1 MVQALNLATPARS
14 EHAAAAKASAYN
26 LFSYWKLLINM
37 KLIMENWRKYQLL
50 EANYSIHVAK
60 KGENLT
66 NIAKEYGILDLKD
79 LISINPGIKDPD
91 LIFPNQKI
99 KIPDQEH
106 KTDPNIEIE
115 EETLE
120 DLISRVSEYVNDM
133 IRESESEWKP
143 YLEDLQKQILLHNYA
158 KKEKLESSKLRE
170 VESYLNESLKA
181 FYNRFYNVSY
191 GIINKYAKREIDE
204 TLLTPREQIRLETY
218 KNPNAWSSLLGGLTI
233 IKIGVMASPSLQPT
247 LPAGAVDM
255 AMGIKKGW
263 FEEYDLV
270 SYIDTDF
277 FQSFRKSAIEKAQ
290 KRLNTVSPDGTTL
303 ASRLLRKH

>member
-1 MVQALNLATPARS
+1 
-14 EHAAAAKASAYN
+14 
-26 LFSYWKLLINM
+26 M
-37 KLIMENWRKYQLL
+37 KLIMENWRKYQLS
-50 EANYSIHVAK
+50 EGATSIHLSK

-66 NIAKEYGILDLKD
+66 NIAKEYGISLKD
-79 LISINPGIKDPD
+79 LILINPEIEDPD
-91 LIFPNQKI
+91 LILTGQKI

-120 DLISRVSEYVNDM
+120 DLISRVSEYVNDIM
-133 IRESESEWKP
+133 RESYPQWRP
-143 YLEDLQKQILLHNYA
+143 HLEDLQKQILLHKRA
-158 KKEKLESSKLRE
+158 QKEKLESSKLRE

-218 KNPNAWSSLLGGLTI
+218 KNPNAWSSLLGGLAI
-233 IKIGVMASPSLQPT
+233 IKIGVLASPSLQPT
-247 LPAGAVDM
+247 LADGAIAM

-270 SYIDTDF
+270 SYADADL
-277 FQSFRKSAIEKAQ
+277 FQPFREKAIAKVQ
-290 KRLNTVSPDGTTL
+290 QRLNTVSPDGRTL
-303 ASRLLRKH
+303 ASRLLKLPSTDIATSLSR

>member
-1 MVQALNLATPARS
+1 
-14 EHAAAAKASAYN
+14 
-26 LFSYWKLLINM
+26 M

-66 NIAKEYGILDLKD
+66 NIAKEYGISDLKD

-133 IRESESEWKP
+133 IRESYIQWHP
-143 YLEDLQKQILLHNYA
+143 ALYGLQKQIFLYRRA
-158 KKEKLESSKLRE
+158 AKEKLESSKMKKAALHLQE
-170 VESYLNESLKA
+170 AKLLFFKIFYGHGDGILK
-181 FYNRFYNVSY
+181 RW
-191 GIINKYAKREIDE
+191 AKKEISDA
-204 TLLTPREQIRLETY
+204 LLMPRDQIRLEVY
-218 KNPNAWSSLLGGLTI
+218 KDLYAWSSLLGGLAI
-233 IKIGVMASPSLQPT
+233 IKIGVMVSPTLQPSL
-247 LPAGAVDM
+247 AMSDIAS
-255 AMGIKKGW
+255 AMGTKKDW

-270 SYIDTDF
+270 SYADADL
-277 FQSFRKSAIEKAQ
+277 FQPFRKSAIEKAQ
-290 KRLNTVSPDGTTL
+290 KRLNTVGPDDTTL